1 MHIRDNL
8 IRLVVSG
15 SQGLLLFPEFL
26 PDTARYLFELL
37 GAEFSQKRF
46 GDLLGEVSGAIVS
59 DRLFSAYLCRP
70 DGGVAFQIVGASV
83 VFTFFATALSPCE
96 YKTPLA
102 ARMEKR
108 RGVSLAA
115 TSL

>member
-8 IRLVVSG
+8 IRLVVPRP
-15 SQGLLLFPEFL
+15 QGLLLFPELL
-26 PDTARYLFELL
+26 PDTACNLYELL

-46 GDLLGEVSGAIVS
+46 GDLLGEMSGTVIP
-59 DRLFSAYLCRP
+59 DRLLSAYLCRP
-70 DGGVAFQIVGASV
+70 DSGVAFQIVGASV
-83 VFTFFATALSPCE
+83 VFTFCHSL
-96 YKTPLA
+96 PLA
-102 ARMEKR
+102 IMKHPSPQGWKKR